1 MSAGDWFELAIVLLL
16 VMAVAV
22 LGAAEVSITRTNR
35 VRAYR
40 FQEEE
45 RRGAGS
51 LVKVAENPAPY
62 LNVVLLLVLLAT
74 IGGTTIATSLAV
86 RVFHGAGEIVATL
99 AMTLILFVFAEV
111 TPKTFAIQQ
120 TDRVALFLAPL
131 IVGLGRLFGPLAGG
145 LVKVANLIMPGKGLP
160 QGPFITEHE
169 LRALAEVAS
178 DEDQIEEGE
187 KELIHSIFE
196 FGDTIVR
203 EVMVPRPDIIAIE
216 ADKTLRDVQALVLQH
231 GYSRIPVFREDL
243 DDVAG
248 IVYAKDVLKALHQG
262 KQDMPLSEIVREVHF
277 VPESKKVADLLR
289 EMQREKFHIALVT
302 DEYGSVVGLVTLED
316 LLEELVG
323 EITDEY
329 DTEEP
334 ELEQVADDVFRVDG
348 KISIDEV
355 NEVLDV
361 DLPDEEWDTV
371 GGLMLGLMGSIPQE
385 GEHVAY
391 QNLRF
396 TAEQVNGRRISKV
409 LITRE
414 EAPEEAAEGRARE
427 EEARAE

>member
-1 MSAGDWFELAIVLLL
+1 VTGGDWFQLVFVILLIA
-16 VMAVAV
+16 VVAV

-40 FQEEE
+40 FQEEG
-45 RRGAGS
+45 RRGAAS
-51 LVKVAENPAPY
+51 LVKIADNPAPF
-62 LNVVLLLVLLAT
+62 LNVVLLLVLLST

-86 RVFHGAGEIVATL
+86 RVFPRAGEIIATL
-99 AMTLILFVFAEV
+99 VMTLLLFVFAEV

-120 TDRVALFLAPL
+120 TDRVALLLAPL
-131 IVGLGRLFGPLAGG
+131 IVALGRLVGPLATG
-145 LVKVANLIMPGKGLP
+145 LVRMANVVMPGKGLP

-169 LRALAEVAS
+169 LKALAEVAS
-178 DEDQIEEGE
+178 DEEQIEEGE

-203 EVMVPRPDIIAIE
+203 EVMVPRPDITAIE
-216 ADKTLRDVQALVLQH
+216 GDKTLRDVQALVLQH
-231 GYSRIPVFREDL
+231 GYSRIPVFKEDL
-243 DDVAG
+243 DDVIG

-262 KQDMPLSEIVREVHF
+262 KHDMPLSEIVREAHF
-277 VPESKKVADLLR
+277 VPESKRVADLLR
-289 EMQREKFHIALVT
+289 EMQKEKFHIALVT
-302 DEYGSVVGLVTLED
+302 DEYGSVVGLITLED

-348 KISIDEV
+348 KLSIDEV
-355 NEVLDV
+355 NELLDV
-361 DLPDEEWDTV
+361 ELPDEEWDTV
-371 GGLMLGLMGSIPQE
+371 GGLMLGLLGSIPDE
-385 GEHVAY
+385 GEEVSF

-396 TAEQVNGRRISKV
+396 TAERVDGRRISKV

-414 EAPEEAAEGRARE
+414 EQPEPTTE
-427 EEARAE
+427 EQEVRAE

>member
-1 MSAGDWFELAIVLLL
+1 MS
-16 VMAVAV
+16 
-22 LGAAEVSITRTNR
+22 
-35 VRAYR
+35 
-40 FQEEE
+40 
-45 RRGAGS
+45 
-51 LVKVAENPAPY
+51 
-62 LNVVLLLVLLAT
+62 
-74 IGGTTIATSLAV
+74 
-86 RVFHGAGEIVATL
+86 
-99 AMTLILFVFAEV
+99 
-111 TPKTFAIQQ
+111 KTFAVLHS
-120 TDRVALFLAPL
+120 DRSALFIAP
-131 IVGLGRLFGPLAGG
+131 VVWFLGRALAAPTKALIG
-145 LVKVANLIMPGKGLP
+145 LANVLLPGRGLS
-160 QGPFITEHE
+160 QGPFVSEAE
-169 LRALAEVAS
+169 LRSMAELG
-178 DEDQIEEGE
+178 QEEGSIE
-187 KELIHSIFE
+187 REETQLIHSIFE

-203 EVMVPRPDIIAIE
+203 EVMIPRPDIKAIE
-216 ADKTLRDVQALVLQH
+216 ADKALRDVQAIVLQH
-231 GYSRIPVFREDL
+231 GYSRIPVFEEDL
-243 DDVAG
+243 DDMIG

-262 KQDMPLSEIVREVHF
+262 KQDMPLRDVVREAHY

-289 EMQREKFHIALVT
+289 EMQKAKFHISMVT

-323 EITDEY
+323 EIADEY

-334 ELEQVADDVFRVDG
+334 ELEQIGEGEYRVDG
-348 KISIDEV
+348 KMAIDEL
-355 NEVLDV
+355 NELLDV
-361 DLPDEEWDTV
+361 ELPDEEWDTV